1 MWNWSEWHGPM
12 GMGTGGIF
20 MLLLLV
26 LVLLVVV
33 VLIRWMLRSTDDPRR
48 ERRTP
53 LDILE
58 ERYAS
63 GEIGRAEYEEKR
75 RDLGG

>member
-1 MWNWSEWHGPM
+1 MWNDWSGWHGAM
-12 GMGTGGIF
+12 GMGGVF
-20 MLLLLV
+20 MWLLLA

-33 VLIRWMLRSTDDPRR
+33 VLIRWLLNNTDDPGRR
-48 ERRTP
+48 RRTP

>member
-1 MWNWSEWHGPM
+1 MMDWFGWHGPM
-12 GMGTGGIF
+12 GMGGLY
-20 MLLLLV
+20 MLLLLA
-26 LVLLVVV
+26 LVVLAV
-33 VLIRWMLRSTDDPRR
+33 AVLMRWMLGSTDDPRR
-48 ERRTP
+48 QRRTP